1 MAKKNESNKKK
12 ALSPDENVK
21 EEGYTEANAE
31 TEAGAENATESED
44 RAAQIALAEA
54 LKDLDEIKKS
64 LAETQ
69 DRLLRTLAEF
79 DNYKKRTAR
88 EKEEIYF
95 LSKSDLIRKLL
106 PVFDNFQRAQSFRSA
121 QDYAAGVDLILD
133 QFGKA
138 LEDLEIRPLARE
150 GDAFDP
156 AFHEAV
162 AQEEKEGAE
171 ENTVTQ
177 VLQQGY
183 AVGDK
188 VIRHAMVKVSV

>member
-1 MAKKNESNKKK
+1 MAKKNETEKNEKKK
-12 ALSPDENVK
+12 TPPAAEEAVEK
-21 EEGYTEANAE
+21 EAEDKASAEGEG
-31 TEAGAENATESED
+31 EAGD
-44 RAAQIALAEA
+44 REALVALAEA
-54 LKDLDEIKKS
+54 LKELDEAKKS

-79 DNYKKRTAR
+79 DNYKKRSAR
-88 EKEEIYF
+88 EKEDLYF
-95 LSKSDLIRKLL
+95 LSKGDVVRKFL

-133 QFGKA
+133 QFGKV
-138 LEDLEIRPLARE
+138 LEDLEIRPLAKE